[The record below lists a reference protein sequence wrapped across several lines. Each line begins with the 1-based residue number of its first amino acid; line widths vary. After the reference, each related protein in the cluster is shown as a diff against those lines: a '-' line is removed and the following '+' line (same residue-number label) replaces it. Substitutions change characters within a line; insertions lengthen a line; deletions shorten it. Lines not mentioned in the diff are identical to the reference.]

1 VTAVGRSRAG
11 RRRSRR
17 ANAVSIPKPSGWR
30 PASVT
35 SGTTPEPR
43 GPSASVPSLSVAGR
57 RSHLR
62 CLYFHAAQE
71 LRMDFDLP
79 DEHRMIRDTVRE
91 FAEEEIEPIAQ
102 DIEDEHRFPEE
113 IFAELADLDVM
124 GVPISE
130 EYGGLGGDT
139 LMYAVVAEELGRVS
153 GSVALSYVAHTS
165 LGAKPLELFGTH
177 EQKERWLEPLASG
190 REMGAWALTEP
201 GSGSDA
207 SDMDTTAEKEGD
219 EYVIDGTKQFITNAN
234 VAGSVLVKA
243 VTDPDAG
250 YDGISTFI
258 VDPEEDDGFSVS
270 TVWDKMGLNASPT
283 CEIQLDGVR
292 VPEDRLLG
300 EEGEGWK
307 QTMKTLSGG
316 RISIAAISTGLAQGA
331 YGHAKSYSKEREQFG
346 QPISKFD
353 AIRDKVVDMER
364 KVERARLLT
373 HKAASKYDAGE
384 GVVKESALAKLDA
397 SEAAREVAEE
407 AVQVLG
413 GYGYTTDFAPQR
425 FYRDAKLME
434 IGEGTSEIQHLVI
447 GRELGL

>member
-1 VTAVGRSRAG
+1 M
-11 RRRSRR
+11 
-17 ANAVSIPKPSGWR
+17 
-30 PASVT
+30 
-35 SGTTPEPR
+35 E
-43 GPSASVPSLSVAGR
+43 
-57 RSHLR
+57 
-62 CLYFHAAQE
+62 
-71 LRMDFDLP
+71 FDLP

-91 FAEEEIEPIAQ
+91 FCDEEIAPIAQ
-102 DIEDEHRFPEE
+102 EIEDEHRFPEE
-113 IFAELADLDVM
+113 VFAQLAELDMM
-124 GVPISE
+124 GVPITE

-139 LMYAVVAEELGRVS
+139 LMYAIVGEELGRVS

-165 LGAKPLELFGTH
+165 LATKPIELFGTE
-177 EQKERWLEPLASG
+177 EQKDRWLRPLATG
-190 REMGAWALTEP
+190 EYLGGWALTEP

-207 SDMDTTAEKEGD
+207 SDMDTYATREGD
-219 EYVIDGTKQFITNAN
+219 EWVLNGTKQFITNAN

-250 YDGISTFI
+250 YSGISTFI
-258 VDPEEDDGFSVS
+258 VDPEADDGFEVT

-283 CEIQLDGVR
+283 CEISLDDVR
-292 VPEDRLLG
+292 LPDDRLLG
-300 EEGEGWK
+300 EEGDGWD
-307 QTMKTLSGG
+307 QTKKTLDGG

-331 YGHAKSYSKEREQFG
+331 YEHAHAYSQEREQFG

-353 AIRDKVVDMER
+353 AIRDKLVSMHR
-364 KVERARLLT
+364 KTERARLLT
-373 HKAASKYDAGE
+373 HKAATRYDKGQS
-384 GVVKESALAKLDA
+384 VTKESALAKLDA
-397 SEAAREVAEE
+397 SEAAREVAED